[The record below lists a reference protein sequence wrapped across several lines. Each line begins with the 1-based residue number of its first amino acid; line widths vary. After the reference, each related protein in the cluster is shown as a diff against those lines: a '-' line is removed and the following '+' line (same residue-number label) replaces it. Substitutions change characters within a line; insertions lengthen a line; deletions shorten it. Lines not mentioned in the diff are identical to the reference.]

1 MSLIQ
6 MKRNFSTRLESIE
19 RNVVQD
25 LAMLTHHVA
34 TFNGTMIENESS
46 QVDKMV
52 HDRTST
58 LMNVK
63 ILRMNPIS
71 FN

>member
-1 MSLIQ
+1 MSLRQ
-6 MKRNFSTRLESIE
+6 MKRNFSTRLDSIE
-19 RNVVQD
+19 RTVVQD

-34 TFNGTMIENESS
+34 TFNGTMTENGSS

-52 HDRTST
+52 HDRTSK

>member
-1 MSLIQ
+1 MSLRQ

-19 RNVVQD
+19 RKAVQD

-34 TFNGTMIENESS
+34 TFNGTITENESS

-63 ILRMNPIS
+63 ILRMNHIS

>member
-1 MSLIQ
+1 

-19 RNVVQD
+19 RKVVQD

-34 TFNGTMIENESS
+34 TLNGTMRENESS

-52 HDRTST
+52 HDRTSK